1 MLIVCLKVAM
11 RYPDLNAPVALSMFT
26 PLLQRLYQPRGVL
39 GDKGATG
46 VETRHAS
53 QPFRLQVILREP
65 ACFAPLEEKII
76 TIIAIA
82 RLPRLIPSGVFAW

>member
-1 MLIVCLKVAM
+1 MTQDVAVPQKGRM
-11 RYPDLNAPVALSMFT
+11 EEESEEAVGEGGREEEEGEAVF
-26 PLLQRLYQPRGVL
+26 

-82 RLPRLIPSGVFAW
+82 RLPRLIPSGIFAW